1 MINLVFP
8 ITRSCCLQPLAYGQ
22 HLFYTGNRILFQ
34 EERNCKSQSFV
45 LYILRNQCSHKFVN
59 KFNKPNAIQEKVIL
73 KRGKFLDTTQMG
85 LFMFI
90 FSFELMKIFPLL
102 ETIFTHC
109 AHMGEMK
116 ELHHHRRRETLK
128 RLDLRLS

>member
-59 KFNKPNAIQEKVIL
+59 KFNKPNTVQIGKSGS
-73 KRGKFLDTTQMG
+73 KSGKFLDTY
-85 LFMFI
+85 
-90 FSFELMKIFPLL
+90 
-102 ETIFTHC
+102 
-109 AHMGEMK
+109 
-116 ELHHHRRRETLK
+116 
-128 RLDLRLS
+128 LSYWV

>member
-22 HLFYTGNRILFQ
+22 HLFYIGNRILFQ

-73 KRGKFLDTTQMG
+73 KRGKFLDTT
-85 LFMFI
+85 
-90 FSFELMKIFPLL
+90 
-102 ETIFTHC
+102 
-109 AHMGEMK
+109 
-116 ELHHHRRRETLK
+116 
-128 RLDLRLS
+128 